1 MSRKVIPEIT
11 ISDFKRLKVE
21 QIREMKSLDIICD
34 GEYLGTFVCP
44 HGNKFAMASARQAAL
59 FSNTGNRSL
68 KTPEEIMNPAPVEE
82 IKEEDKPP
90 DNVVKDF
97 ALQDV
102 V

>member
-1 MSRKVIPEIT
+1 MPRKVIPDIT
-11 ISDFKRLKVE
+11 ISEFKKLKVE

-44 HGNKFAMASARQAAL
+44 HGNKFTKASAQQAAL
-59 FSNTGNRSL
+59 LTNAGNRRL
-68 KTPEEIMNPAPVEE
+68 KTPEELMNPAPVVKV
-82 IKEEDKPP
+82 KEEDKPP